1 MERFSNAAD
10 GGWQC
15 KVDLSATPVDVSSEG
30 TKHRGGCWKVKRLE
44 DVFVEWGLCEAHVEG
59 ILSSNI
65 FPLGGQENSLSLTQT
80 ISWKTS

>member
-1 MERFSNAAD
+1 M
-10 GGWQC
+10 
-15 KVDLSATPVDVSSEG
+15 
-30 TKHRGGCWKVKRLE
+30 KRLE

-80 ISWKTS
+80 IS